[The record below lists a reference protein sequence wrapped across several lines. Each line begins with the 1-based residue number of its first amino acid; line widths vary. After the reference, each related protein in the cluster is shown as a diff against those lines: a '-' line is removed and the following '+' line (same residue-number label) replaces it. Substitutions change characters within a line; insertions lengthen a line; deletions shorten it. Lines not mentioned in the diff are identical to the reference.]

1 MKRKDREYLV
11 GFPRDVF
18 EENLSAERRRK
29 KTSKTIEYSSM
40 RRERNH
46 ANKCVNQLR
55 ESSLVSFALETGI
68 QSADPRRLFR
78 GHLSIPF
85 SRDSFIV
92 TSNRRHR
99 TNEEASSPSSVRRAF
114 TCRSMERIDFVLFLS
129 AIVWSTCQ
137 RSVIATT
144 CPISMLVHPFRRRPH
159 VEQPIQQF
167 HQDCYLHTQGK
178 VDETNTDHRTLR
190 M

>member
-29 KTSKTIEYSSM
+29 KTSRTIEYSSM

-78 GHLSIPF
+78 GHCLSHSQEIRSL
-85 SRDSFIV
+85 SR
-92 TSNRRHR
+92 
-99 TNEEASSPSSVRRAF
+99 
-114 TCRSMERIDFVLFLS
+114 RIEGIGLM
-129 AIVWSTCQ
+129 
-137 RSVIATT
+137 RK
-144 CPISMLVHPFRRRPH
+144 HP
-159 VEQPIQQF
+159 V
-167 HQDCYLHTQGK
+167 
-178 VDETNTDHRTLR
+178 
-190 M
+190 